1 MSNFRL
7 RQENLRRAVETGTTL
22 AGAPEKPVGL
32 KAYRMKVKQSAARA
46 KEARKKRSIRGS
58 FSAGLQLID
67 CDSHEEIGP

>member
-1 MSNFRL
+1 
-7 RQENLRRAVETGTTL
+7 
-22 AGAPEKPVGL
+22 
-32 KAYRMKVKQSAARA
+32 MKVKQSAARAKEARKKSAARA